1 MCDLE
6 QVSLALQ
13 ETKQGQLQYLLLRNF
28 MRSKLD
34 NPRSQQA
41 LNTSFDQIMM
51 TYTEKF
57 INARKTIST
66 YLSLSFFF

>member
-51 TYTEKF
+51 T
-57 INARKTIST
+57 
-66 YLSLSFFF
+66 